1 MSIATPAIDTI
12 SRNTFHRT
20 VNEMAHKPSIPTPS
34 YPTRCLQFLKHI
46 HNDDQANEG
55 NGRNETNGLNES
67 NGHNVKGHRL
77 NNHGSAAGSAA
88 VEQAAIPLSIIIVGA
103 GLGGLAAAIALARRG
118 HSITVLEQAL
128 ELGEVTMSFV
138 IQQTNTDSICI
149 RSERA
154 YKYPQIPVVS
164 C

>member
-1 MSIATPAIDTI
+1 
-12 SRNTFHRT
+12 
-20 VNEMAHKPSIPTPS
+20 MAPELSIPTPS

-46 HNDDQANEG
+46 HNDDQANEV
-55 NGRNETNGLNES
+55 NGRNETNGLKES
-67 NGHNVKGHRL
+67 NGHNVNGHRL
-77 NNHGSAAGSAA
+77 NNHGSGSAAGSAA
-88 VEQAAIPLSIIIVGA
+88 VQQAAIPLSIIIVGA

-118 HSITVLEQAL
+118 HSITVLEQAP
-128 ELGEVTMSFV
+128 ELGEVIMSFV
-138 IQQTNTDSICI
+138 IQQTKTDSICI